1 MTLICQGKA
10 YAFALPDISA
20 ADMEAEDMGDRI
32 VAPMPGVIKQINVK
46 VGQSVSR
53 DMPLAIMEAMKME
66 MTLSAP
72 RDGVIA
78 EVLVGEGDQVTD
90 GDLLLSLEPVAE

>member
-1 MTLICQGKA
+1 
-10 YAFALPDISA
+10 
-20 ADMEAEDMGDRI
+20 
-32 VAPMPGVIKQINVK
+32 MPGVIKQINVK